1 MPLAIDVGQRVL
13 VYNPSHGWTVAY
25 FVRAQQTNDNK
36 LQILTCRLSNCHHKP
51 TSQDHYRYPPE
62 RVALNDSIGENVNVG
77 TRVLCMPSGDADT
90 SRYIDKPLRGIIA
103 EQPSNNNN
111 QRYLIFADSDAPFY
125 LRSTAIRLLLEPLSN
140 YLSKVDS
147 GTKQYIENYVLTYP
161 KRRLVNV
168 AVKDHINIELN
179 GQWVDAIVSKVDAS
193 LMRVFLPVINKHEWL
208 YRGSLR
214 LQPLFNSPS
223 TYEPPCKRFASDKQP
238 TTNDSK
244 CCHFLLIPLNHGWKR
259 QIRNDLG
266 TIVYASPCGQ
276 MFTDGERLH
285 AYLYQTNSSL
295 SIRQFTFDM
304 NCRVTQKFLSSTT
317 VYVNLDDYALGKDKV
332 PLMLINE
339 IDSSLPKPFEYT
351 TERIPLTSD
360 IVIDQ
365 TNTHGCTCTDGC
377 LDTTKCACWQKI
389 YDGIIQSHYY
399 EDLIGSLKELFG
411 QSTDEDDDRHNNLD
425 EMRFFLYDA
434 LSKRNLGY
442 RHGRLLEKIHSGIY
456 ECNGK
461 CKCDSRCTNRCVQFG
476 LNTLLQIYHTSEKGW
491 GVRTLYDLPAGTFLS
506 FYSGE
511 ILNDADANR
520 RGLEKT
526 MGDVYFTA
534 LDFLT
539 SLKPIPLQRKLKA
552 ITQKDQ
558 SNDETNFYHDNQQ
571 QLFSDQISEIQRNEN
586 NHTSIEDKTTLSDSN
601 KALLDHQLANY
612 DSGIYVMD
620 AHYKGN
626 VSRFYNHSCSPNVF
640 VQNVFIE
647 TWDVRFPWV
656 AFFTATN
663 VKAGTELVWDYS
675 YEVDTV
681 ENRVLHCRCGSDEC
695 RHRLL

>member
-13 VYNPSHGWTVAY
+13 VYNPSHGWTMAY

-62 RVALNDSIGENVNVG
+62 RVALNDSINEQVNVG

-103 EQPSNNNN
+103 EQPANDND
-111 QRYLIFADSDAPFY
+111 QRYLIFADSDSPFY

-140 YLSKVDS
+140 YLSKVDL

-161 KRRLVNV
+161 KRRLVNIS
-168 AVKDHINIELN
+168 VKDHINIELN
-179 GQWVDAIVSKVDAS
+179 GQWIDAIVSKVDAS
-193 LMRVFLPVINKHEWL
+193 LMRVFLPVLNKHEWL

-214 LQPLFNSPS
+214 LQPLFNSLS
-223 TYEPPCKRFASDKQP
+223 TYEPPCKRFASEKSL
-238 TTNDSK
+238 TINHNNK
-244 CCHFLLIPLNHGWKR
+244 CHFLLIPLNYGWKR

-266 TIVYASPCGQ
+266 TIVYISPCGQ

-285 AYLYQTNSSL
+285 AFLYQTESLL

-304 NCRVTQKFLSSTT
+304 NCRVTQKFISPNTAF
-317 VYVNLDDYALGKDKV
+317 VNLEDYTSGKDNV
-332 PLMLINE
+332 PLMLVNE
-339 IDSSLPKPFEYT
+339 IDSTLPKSFEYI
-351 TERIPLTSD
+351 TERIPYTSD
-360 IVIDQ
+360 ISIDKD
-365 TNTHGCTCTDGC
+365 NIKGCSCTDGC
-377 LDTTKCACWQKI
+377 IDTTKCACWQKT
-389 YDGIIQSHYY
+389 YDGIIRSHYY
-399 EDLIGSLKELFG
+399 EDLIGSLKELFQ
-411 QSTDEDDDRHNNLD
+411 QSIDIEDDTIDHTD
-425 EMRFFLYDA
+425 DMRLFLYDA
-434 LSKRNLGY
+434 LAKRNFSY
-442 RHGRLLEKIHSGIY
+442 KNGRLLEKIHSGIY

-461 CKCDSRCTNRCVQFG
+461 CKCDSRCINRCVQFG
-476 LNTLLQIYHTSEKGW
+476 LNTLLQIYNTSEKGW

-506 FYSGE
+506 FYAGE
-511 ILNDADANR
+511 ILNDEDANR
-520 RGLEKT
+520 RGTEKT

-534 LDFLT
+534 LDFIT
-539 SLKPIPLQRKLKA
+539 SLKASFFQKKIKTN
-552 ITQKDQ
+552 IQKDQ
-558 SNDETNFYHDNQQ
+558 FDEQVNISNE
-571 QLFSDQISEIQRNEN
+571 LSEIQSNGN
-586 NHTSIEDKTTLSDSN
+586 THMSTEDKNKELSN
-601 KALLDHQLANY
+601 YQHINY
-612 DSGIYVMD
+612 DSGVYVMD

-626 VSRFYNHSCSPNVF
+626 ISRFYNHSCAPNVF

-656 AFFTATN
+656 AFFTTSS